1 MTDFRLPRL
10 LTVSLS
16 AGMALSLAGCMGAT
30 YGTGTPTGMQTLED
44 IAGIASL
51 GGAKKEK
58 IDYSPRPKII
68 APPETA
74 QLPPPEDP
82 EKAAQLASNWPQ
94 DPDVTAAKIKAAGEA
109 SGDTGIYGPGFRL
122 PKGAVAESR
131 EPIRPSVHEHDF
143 RDEAMR
149 SPNDPQSIR
158 KNMAAAKG
166 IVAVDAS
173 GNPVRRYLTD
183 PPNDY
188 RIPDPTEPVAIPDKK
203 PAKKKFKW
211 WWQQ

>member
-1 MTDFRLPRL
+1 MTDFPLQRL
-10 LTVSLS
+10 LTVAFST
-16 AGMALSLAGCMGAT
+16 GIALSLAGCMGAT
-30 YGTGTPTGMQTLED
+30 YGTGTPTGMQTIED
-44 IAGIASL
+44 IAGIAALS
-51 GGAKKEK
+51 GGKKEK
-58 IDYSPRPKII
+58 IDYSPRPKIV

-82 EKAAQLASNWPQ
+82 TQAEQLTSNWPQ

-109 SGDTGIYGPGFRL
+109 SGDAGIYGRGFRL
-122 PKGAVAESR
+122 PKGSVAESR
-131 EPIRPSVHEHDF
+131 EPIRPSVHEDDF

-149 SPNDPQSIR
+149 SASDPQSIR

-203 PAKKKFKW
+203 KEKKKFKW
-211 WWQQ
+211 WWQ